1 MASKLAFAAKTDVG
15 LKRTNNEDNFAV
27 IQSAGLYVLADGMGG
42 HASGQVAST
51 MCVSHVA
58 QYICEMAR
66 QPGFKL
72 SFPTKPEWSFEAKL
86 LANAI
91 MYANERVFIQS
102 CKDRSM
108 EGMGTTVT
116 AIFNAPHGLVLA
128 HVGDSRIYR
137 VRKGEITQMTRD
149 HSLMNHL
156 IDKGELRPEDAAN
169 FANKNVILR
178 AIGLKD
184 EVEVDIKEVPRE
196 KGDIYMMCSDGL
208 SDLVSDSM
216 ICKTIAEAHT
226 LDDACSSLIGLAL
239 KAGGKDNVTVVC
251 VSVEE
256 EDAAQQPKPQ
266 AHIGSMH
273 PAMRPMGMQP
283 VQPNAMG
290 MGQGGMGPGMGQG
303 GMGPGMGPA
312 GMAQGGM
319 GPGMG
324 PAGMAQGGMGPGM
337 GPAGMAQGGMGP
349 GMGPAGMAQGGM
361 GPGMGPAGMGA
372 GMAPGMGPASMGTGM
387 GQSGMGPAG
396 MGQGGMP
403 TMNAMTPISAP
414 MAAHLMQGPA
424 QGMRP
429 SMVAM
434 PGVQKAVAPVVQ
446 RMHSVREIVETKPT
460 QRAMPKPIGSAGRSN
475 STGMPAVMQPTRV
488 KPVEAG
494 SHPSQEM
501 AKAADGKEFDNNV
514 DKANLASAN
523 APKEIENSAKQD
535 KTDLPDT
542 NLLFTAPPISAASSA
557 DQEALNV
564 ENDKELFE
572 TDDMSNIEDD
582 DEASNIKTMLECPII
597 SDDDLH
603 TPPPSLNIGGA
614 TRTPSQEVRHAPASS
629 PQAATLLPS
638 APSQDASRS
647 KPAALRSAQSS
658 RPSVP
663 SASRLSPVPG
673 PEIQPFKVKLDNDLA
688 QMKPQDGAATSAI
701 YECDDDE
708 DDSIIISKPVSNYY
722 IPPKEVIAP
731 PEEADGDSI
740 EISPDLYDDDE
751 DSVTKT
757 FKPTFNK
764 W

>member
-303 GMGPGMGPA
+303 GMGPGMGLA
-312 GMAQGGM
+312 S
-319 GPGMG
+319 
-324 PAGMAQGGMGPGM
+324 
-337 GPAGMAQGGMGP
+337 
-349 GMGPAGMAQGGM
+349 MAQGGM

-372 GMAPGMGPASMGTGM
+372 GMAPGMGPASMGAGM

-396 MGQGGMP
+396 MGQSGMP

-614 TRTPSQEVRHAPASS
+614 TRTPSQEVRHALASS

>member
-256 EDAAQQPKPQ
+256 DDAAQQPKPQ

-283 VQPNAMG
+283 VHPNAMG
-290 MGQGGMGPGMGQG
+290 MAQGGMGPGMAQGAMGPGMAQG
-303 GMGPGMGPA
+303 GMGP

-324 PAGMAQGGMGPGM
+324 PGMAQSGMGPGMAQGAMGPGM
-337 GPAGMAQGGMGP
+337 GPASMAQGAMGP
-349 GMGPAGMAQGGM
+349 GMGQGGMAQGAM
-361 GPGMGPAGMGA
+361 GPSMAQGA
-372 GMAPGMGPASMGTGM
+372 
-387 GQSGMGPAG
+387 MGPAG
-396 MGQGGMP
+396 MGQSGIP
-403 TMNAMTPISAP
+403 TMNAMTPIGAP

-488 KPVEAG
+488 KPVEAS

-514 DKANLASAN
+514 DKANSASAN

-542 NLLFTAPPISAASSA
+542 NLLFTAPPISAASST

-564 ENDKELFE
+564 EDDKGLFE

-582 DEASNIKTMLECPII
+582 EASDIKTMLECPII

-603 TPPPSLNIGGA
+603 TPPRSLNIGGSA
-614 TRTPSQEVRHAPASS
+614 RTPSQEVRHAPASS

-638 APSQDASRS
+638 APAQDASRS
-647 KPAALRSAQSS
+647 KPTALGSARSS
-658 RPSVP
+658 RPSEP

-673 PEIQPFKVKLDNDLA
+673 PGVQPFKVKLDNDLA

-722 IPPKEVIAP
+722 IPPKEAIAP

>member
-256 EDAAQQPKPQ
+256 DDAAQQPKPQ

-290 MGQGGMGPGMGQG
+290 MGQGGMGPGMGPASIGQG
-303 GMGPGMGPA
+303 GMGPGMAQGSMGPGMGPA
-312 GMAQGGM
+312 SMAQGGM

-324 PAGMAQGGMGPGM
+324 PASMGQGGMGLGMGPGMAQGGMGPGM
-337 GPAGMAQGGMGP
+337 A
-349 GMGPAGMAQGGM
+349 
-361 GPGMGPAGMGA
+361 
-372 GMAPGMGPASMGTGM
+372 
-387 GQSGMGPAG
+387 
-396 MGQGGMP
+396 QGGMP
-403 TMNAMTPISAP
+403 TMNAMTPIGAP

-488 KPVEAG
+488 KPVDAG

-514 DKANLASAN
+514 DKANSASAN

-564 ENDKELFE
+564 EDDKGLFE

-582 DEASNIKTMLECPII
+582 EASDIKTMLECPII

-614 TRTPSQEVRHAPASS
+614 ARTPSQEVRHAPASS

-638 APSQDASRS
+638 APEQDASRS
-647 KPAALRSAQSS
+647 KPVALGSARSS
-658 RPSVP
+658 RPSAP

-673 PEIQPFKVKLDNDLA
+673 PGVQPFKVKLDNDLA

-722 IPPKEVIAP
+722 IPPKEAIAP

>member
-303 GMGPGMGPA
+303 GMGPGMGLA
-312 GMAQGGM
+312 S
-319 GPGMG
+319 
-324 PAGMAQGGMGPGM
+324 
-337 GPAGMAQGGMGP
+337 
-349 GMGPAGMAQGGM
+349 MAQGGM

-372 GMAPGMGPASMGTGM
+372 GMAPGMGPASMG
-387 GQSGMGPAG
+387 AG
-396 MGQGGMP
+396 MGQGGMGSAGMGQSGMP

>member
-303 GMGPGMGPA
+303 GMGPGMGLA
-312 GMAQGGM
+312 S
-319 GPGMG
+319 
-324 PAGMAQGGMGPGM
+324 
-337 GPAGMAQGGMGP
+337 
-349 GMGPAGMAQGGM
+349 MAQGGM

-564 ENDKELFE
+564 EDDKELFE

>member
-156 IDKGELRPEDAAN
+156 IDKGELRPEDVAN

-303 GMGPGMGPA
+303 GMGLA
-312 GMAQGGM
+312 S
-319 GPGMG
+319 
-324 PAGMAQGGMGPGM
+324 
-337 GPAGMAQGGMGP
+337 MAQGGMGP

-372 GMAPGMGPASMGTGM
+372 GM

-396 MGQGGMP
+396 MGQSGMP

-414 MAAHLMQGPA
+414 MAAHLMQGLA

-673 PEIQPFKVKLDNDLA
+673 PEIKPFKVKLDNDLA

>member
-256 EDAAQQPKPQ
+256 DDAAQQPKPQ

-283 VQPNAMG
+283 VHPNAMG
-290 MGQGGMGPGMGQG
+290 MAQGGMGP
-303 GMGPGMGPA
+303 

-324 PAGMAQGGMGPGM
+324 PGMAQSGMGPGMGPASMAQGAMGPGMGPASMAQGAMGPTSMAQGGMGPGM
-337 GPAGMAQGGMGP
+337 AQG
-349 GMGPAGMAQGGM
+349 A
-361 GPGMGPAGMGA
+361 
-372 GMAPGMGPASMGTGM
+372 
-387 GQSGMGPAG
+387 MGPAG
-396 MGQGGMP
+396 MGQSGMP
-403 TMNAMTPISAP
+403 TMNAMTPIGAP

-488 KPVEAG
+488 KPVDAG

-514 DKANLASAN
+514 DKANSASAY

-542 NLLFTAPPISAASSA
+542 NLLFTAPPISAASST

-564 ENDKELFE
+564 EDDKGLFE

-582 DEASNIKTMLECPII
+582 EASDIKTMLECPII

-603 TPPPSLNIGGA
+603 TPPRSLNIGGSA
-614 TRTPSQEVRHAPASS
+614 RTPSQEVRHAPASS

-638 APSQDASRS
+638 APAQDASRS
-647 KPAALRSAQSS
+647 KPTALGSARSS

-722 IPPKEVIAP
+722 IPPKEAIAP

>member
-303 GMGPGMGPA
+303 GMGPGMGLA
-312 GMAQGGM
+312 S
-319 GPGMG
+319 
-324 PAGMAQGGMGPGM
+324 
-337 GPAGMAQGGMGP
+337 
-349 GMGPAGMAQGGM
+349 MAQGGM

-372 GMAPGMGPASMGTGM
+372 GMAPGMGPASMGAGM

-396 MGQGGMP
+396 MGQSGMP

-542 NLLFTAPPISAASSA
+542 NLLFTVPPISAASSA

-564 ENDKELFE
+564 EDDKELFE